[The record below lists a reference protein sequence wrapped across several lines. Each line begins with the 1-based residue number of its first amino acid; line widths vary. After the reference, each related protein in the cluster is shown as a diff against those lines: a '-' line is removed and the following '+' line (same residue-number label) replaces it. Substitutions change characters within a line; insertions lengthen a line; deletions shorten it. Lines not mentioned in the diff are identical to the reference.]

1 MMEPARGESSWMT
14 EDTRIF
20 RETVRHFTERELAPQ
35 QAQWSEQGRAD
46 ASAWIKAGKA
56 GLLLPDVPEEYGGGG
71 GTFAHEAVVI
81 EELARTGVHIGF
93 SVQSIV
99 AHYILA
105 YGNQEQKRR
114 WLPRMASG
122 DLVGA
127 IAMTEPD
134 AGSDLQAMK
143 TTARKEG
150 DQYIIRGSKTFIT
163 NGSQAGL
170 LCLAVRTD
178 PKAVGPRALSLVML
192 ETEDLPGYQIG
203 RPLQKLGRHAQDVCE
218 LFFDDVRVPV
228 TNLLGSG
235 EGRGLFQLMDQL
247 CYERLSIGLSA
258 VAAAEAAVAMTTRYV
273 KDRHAFGKPLLELQ
287 NTRFKL
293 AECRTEAHIGRI
305 FVDNCIQQ
313 FIAGKLDPV
322 TAAMAKYWLTDRQ
335 FHIIDECVQLHG
347 GYGYMQESLIGRMWA
362 DSRVQRIFGGSNEIM
377 KELVGRSL

>member
-1 MMEPARGESSWMT
+1 MT
-14 EDTRIF
+14 DETRLF
-20 RETVRHFTERELAPQ
+20 QETVRQFIDRELAPH
-35 QAQWSEQGRAD
+35 QARWAEQGRPEAGV
-46 ASAWIKAGKA
+46 WVKAGTT
-56 GLLLPDVPEEYGGGG
+56 GLLLPDVPEQYGGSG

-81 EELARTGVHIGF
+81 QELARAGIHAGF

-105 YGNQEQKRR
+105 YGNEEQKRR
-114 WLPRMASG
+114 WLPRMARG
-122 DLVGA
+122 ELIGA

-178 PKAVGPRALSLVML
+178 PKALGPRALSLVVL
-192 ETEDLPGYQIG
+192 ETAELPGYQIG
-203 RPLQKLGRHAQDVCE
+203 RPLQKIGRHGQDVCE

-228 TNLLGSG
+228 ANLLGSG

-247 CYERLSIGLSA
+247 SYERLSIGLSA
-258 VAAAEAAVAMTTRYV
+258 VAAAEAAVEMTARYV
-273 KDRHAFGKPLLELQ
+273 KERIAFGKPLLELQ

-293 AECRTEAHIGRI
+293 AECKTEATVGRV
-305 FVDNCIQQ
+305 FVDSCIQQ
-313 FIAGKLDPV
+313 FIAGKLDSV

-335 FHIIDECVQLHG
+335 CHIIDECVQLHG
-347 GYGYMQESLIGRMWA
+347 GYGYMQDCLIGRMWA
-362 DSRVQRIFGGSNEIM
+362 DSRVQRIYGGSNEIM